1 MPLERDV
8 ARALVEDKALDE
20 KRFED
25 LSRFAGD
32 TGLTLKEALVQQGGI
47 EERTVLDAFAR
58 ALGVDFQAELSKAT
72 VPREFLEKVPIA
84 FARGHNCVAV
94 GRRGSAYLVAISD
107 PADIFAPDNVGLAL
121 GQPALVLLAPRTEVA
136 GLIDRA
142 YHEKKDIVEEA
153 IDELGAE
160 GLIDSAALASR
171 SEDVLDVAHKP
182 PIIRLVNLIMSRAL
196 RQRASDIH
204 LQPYE
209 DRLQVRYRIDG
220 ILYDRLVIPKAVQ
233 EAVISRV
240 KVMGRMDIA
249 EKRLPQDGRATVK
262 LSDRE
267 VDLRISSVPTS
278 HGERIVLRL
287 LDKGAR
293 VYGLEEL
300 GLASADL
307 VRLEKLIN
315 YSNGILLVTGPTGS
329 GKSTTLYAALQR
341 LNRAEK
347 NIITIE
353 DPIEYQLRGVSQIQI
368 GGKGLT
374 FATGLRHV
382 LRQDPDVIMVGEIRD
397 EETARIAVQAAL
409 TGHLVFSTLHT
420 NDAPGSI
427 TRLLDI
433 GVEPYLAASSV
444 LAVMAQRLVRTVCPT
459 CRQAYVPETEAL
471 AEIGL
476 TAADLPDGVAYRG
489 AGCAECMETG
499 YWGRTGIY
507 ELLIVDENV
516 RQGILERKSASAIKA
531 EAVKGGLVTLRADG
545 AAKVAAGVTTID
557 EVLRQTQT
565 DAFDNPT
572 GGNAL

>member
-1 MPLERDV
+1 MRNC
-8 ARALVEDKALDE
+8 RA
-20 KRFED
+20 
-25 LSRFAGD
+25 FASD
-32 TGLTLKEALVQQGGI
+32 TGMTVKESLVQQGGV
-47 EERTVLDAFAR
+47 EETAVLAAFAK
-58 ALGVDFQAELSKAT
+58 ALGVEFRAELSKAS

-84 FARGHNCVAV
+84 FARGHNCAAI
-94 GRRGSAYLVAISD
+94 GRHSSAFLVAISD
-107 PADIFAPDNVGLAL
+107 PADIFSLDNVAL
-121 GQPALVLLAPRTEVA
+121 TLGAPALAVLAPRSEVA

-142 YHEKKDIVEEA
+142 YHEKRDIVEEA

-220 ILYDRLVIPKAVQ
+220 ILYDRLVIPKSVQ

-249 EKRLPQDGRATVK
+249 EKRLPQDGRASVK
-262 LSDRE
+262 VADRE
-267 VDLRISSVPTS
+267 VDLRISSVPTA

-293 VYGLEEL
+293 AYGLEEL
-300 GLASADL
+300 GLSHSDL
-307 VRLEKLIN
+307 VRFEKLIN
-315 YSNGILLVTGPTGS
+315 YPHGIVLVTGPTGS
-329 GKSTTLYAALQR
+329 GKSTTLYAALGE
-341 LNRAEK
+341 LNRSEK
-347 NIITIE
+347 NVITIE
-353 DPIEYQLRGVSQIQI
+353 DPIEYQLRGVSQIQV

-397 EETARIAVQAAL
+397 DETARISVQAAL

-420 NDAPGSI
+420 NDAAGSI

-444 LAVMAQRLVRTVCPT
+444 LAVMAQRLVRTICPS
-459 CRQAYVPETEAL
+459 CREAYRPETEAL
-471 AEIGL
+471 SEIGL
-476 TAADLPDGVAYRG
+476 TPADLPEGVVYRG
-489 AGCAECMETG
+489 KGCGECMDTG
-499 YWGRTGIY
+499 YWGRTGMY
-507 ELLIVDENV
+507 ELLMVDEAV
-516 RQGILERKSASAIKA
+516 RQRILERQSASIIKA
-531 EAVKGGLVTLRADG
+531 EAIRRGLVTLRADG
-545 AAKVAAGVTTID
+545 ANKVARGLTTID
-557 EVLRQTQT
+557 EVMRQTQM
-565 DAFDNPT
+565 DEIEGST
-572 GGNAL
+572 GIGEL